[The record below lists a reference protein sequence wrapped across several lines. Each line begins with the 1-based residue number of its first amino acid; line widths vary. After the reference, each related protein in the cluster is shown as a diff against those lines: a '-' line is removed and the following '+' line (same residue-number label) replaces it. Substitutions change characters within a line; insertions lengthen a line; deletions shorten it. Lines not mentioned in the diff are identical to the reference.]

1 MARIYLP
8 QWIKNIQETCG
19 IYKPWFTLRRT
30 TMNKASVRIKKQH
43 LVMDVDDA
51 VALFKVLS
59 KVGIEHMDYEYVK
72 ADTEKVTSSGYIYY
86 VEPVK
91 DLVELTSVND
101 EDYAMMKLFASTR
114 GEQS

>member
-1 MARIYLP
+1 MAILD
-8 QWIKNIQETCG
+8 W

-30 TMNKASVRIKKQH
+30 TMNKASVRIKKQQ

-51 VALFKVLS
+51 VMLFKLLS
-59 KVGIEHMDYEYVK
+59 KMGVEHMDYDYVK
-72 ADTEKVTSSGYIYY
+72 GDSEKGTSSKSVYY

-101 EDYAMMKLFASTR
+101 EDYAMMKLYASTR
-114 GEQS
+114 EHE